1 MSGFD
6 CFHFTGCWLVA
17 GASMSRTR
25 YMLLLGLQIWEPA
38 FTKELSPI
46 LIKFISSNY
55 GPATNEIVVLHKCF
69 FNLKNYIGLSLV
81 GSQLLVQCN
90 YSILSNYTMSNNIIN
105 TSFSSRCKI

>member
-55 GPATNEIVVLHKCF
+55 GPATNEIVLHKCF